1 MGYFS
6 NSRFSSGR
14 YSEACCTVRVSLGFL
29 RSFREAIM
37 RSSFRSISYPT
48 NRWLNLCV
56 SVVLLALAVP
66 ALAQTQQKHYS
77 KKYSSNASSAP
88 AKPPRSMPHDAV
100 PQFNSKLLPLNATGA
115 SSANHVTSTGLKP
128 PAPKHQTAPKVGGLA
143 KPQSSSAPINFSY
156 HAPSSPKGSHSNSH
170 RSR

>member
-1 MGYFS
+1 MQ
-6 NSRFSSGR
+6 
-14 YSEACCTVRVSLGFL
+14 
-29 RSFREAIM
+29 
-37 RSSFRSISYPT
+37 SSFPPSSYPKDQ
-48 NRWLNLCV
+48 WLNLCV

-66 ALAQTQQKHYS
+66 ALAQAQQKQYS
-77 KKYSSNASSAP
+77 KKYSSSASSAP

-100 PQFNSKLLPLNATGA
+100 PQLNSKLLPLNATGA
-115 SSANHVTSTGLKP
+115 SSAGHMTSTGLKP